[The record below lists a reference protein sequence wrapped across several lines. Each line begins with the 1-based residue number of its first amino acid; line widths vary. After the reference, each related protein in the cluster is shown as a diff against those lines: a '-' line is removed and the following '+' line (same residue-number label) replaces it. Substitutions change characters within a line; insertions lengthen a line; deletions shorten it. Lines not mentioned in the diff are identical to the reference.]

1 MDVIILIAVIVLFV
15 FLFKKTFS
23 SFVYAVAVT
32 DIFFRIVTYL
42 KIKLTNGYG
51 SLYAFLDNNIP
62 SNIPAV
68 IEKYTNYEFSFV
80 LIWAYVILMIV
91 FEFYAIRTFMHKK

>member
-15 FLFKKTFS
+15 FLFKRTFS

-42 KIKLTNGYG
+42 KIRLTSG
-51 SLYAFLDNNIP
+51 SLHAFLD
-62 SNIPAV
+62 
-68 IEKYTNYEFSFV
+68 
-80 LIWAYVILMIV
+80 
-91 FEFYAIRTFMHKK
+91 R

>member
-15 FLFKKTFS
+15 FLFKRTFS

-42 KIKLTNGYG
+42 KIRLTSG
-51 SLYAFLDNNIP
+51 SLYAFLDRYIP

-68 IEKYTNYEFSFV
+68 IEKYTNDEFSIV
-80 LIWAYVILMIV
+80 LIWGYVILMIV
-91 FEFYAIRTFMHKK
+91 FEIYAIRIFMKKK

>member
-15 FLFKKTFS
+15 FLFKRTFS

-42 KIKLTNGYG
+42 KIRLTSG
-51 SLYAFLDNNIP
+51 SLYAFLDRYIP

-68 IEKYTNYEFSFV
+68 IEKYTNDEFSIV
-80 LIWAYVILMIV
+80 LIWGYVILMIV
-91 FEFYAIRTFMHKK
+91 FEFYAIRIFMKKR

>member
-1 MDVIILIAVIVLFV
+1 MDVIILIVVIILLV
-15 FLFKKTFS
+15 FLFKRTFS

-42 KIKLTNGYG
+42 KDTLAKG
-51 SLYAFLDNNIP
+51 SVYTFMNTYIP
-62 SNIPAV
+62 SCIPEV
-68 IEKYTNYEFSFV
+68 VRDYTKGIFCDV
-80 LIWAYVILMIV
+80 LIWGYVILMII

>member
-15 FLFKKTFS
+15 FLFKRTFS

-42 KIKLTNGYG
+42 KDRLTNG
-51 SLYAFLDNNIP
+51 SLWVFIDKYIPNNIP
-62 SNIPAV
+62 TV
-68 IEKYTNYEFSFV
+68 IEKYTNYEFSIV
-80 LIWAYVILMIV
+80 LIWAYVIIMIV

>member
-1 MDVIILIAVIVLFV
+1 MDVIILIAIIVLFV

-32 DIFFRIVTYL
+32 DIFFRIITYL
-42 KIKLTNGYG
+42 KIKLTSGA
-51 SLYAFLDNNIP
+51 LYAFLDKNIP

-68 IEKYTNYEFSFV
+68 IEKYTNYEFSTV
-80 LIWAYVILMIV
+80 LIWGYVILMIV
-91 FEFYAIRTFMHKK
+91 FEFYAIRTFMRKK

>member
-1 MDVIILIAVIVLFV
+1 MDVIILIAVIILFV
-15 FLFKKTFS
+15 FLFKRTFS

-42 KIKLTNGYG
+42 KIRLTSG
-51 SLYAFLDNNIP
+51 SLYAFLDRYIP
-62 SNIPAV
+62 TNIPAV
-68 IEKYTNYEFSFV
+68 IEKYTNDEFSIV
-80 LIWAYVILMIV
+80 LIWGYVILMIV

>member
-15 FLFKKTFS
+15 FLFKRTFS

-42 KIKLTNGYG
+42 KIRLTSG
-51 SLYAFLDNNIP
+51 SLHAFLDRYITE
-62 SNIPAV
+62 NIPAV
-68 IEKYTNYEFSFV
+68 IEKYTNYEFSIV
-80 LIWAYVILMIV
+80 LIWGYVILMIV
-91 FEFYAIRTFMHKK
+91 FEFYAIRTFMKKR

>member
-15 FLFKKTFS
+15 FLFKRTFS

-42 KIKLTNGYG
+42 KIRLTSG
-51 SLYAFLDNNIP
+51 SLFEFLDKNIP

-68 IEKYTNYEFSFV
+68 IEKYTNYEFSIV
-80 LIWAYVILMIV
+80 LIWGYVILMIV
-91 FEFYAIRTFMHKK
+91 FEFYAIRIFMKKR